1 MKLLFAGLF
10 VAIALPAA
18 IAAPTVAIS
27 TAPRPAPAAPLFAS
41 VPIGGF
47 PDRFPYGQC
56 TWWAAYNRQVTWSG
70 DAGQWLLNAREQ
82 GVETSGLPSLGAI
95 VVYKPGSGYS
105 GYGHV
110 AIVIAVSPST
120 YAVSEMNYLGWG
132 EVNTRSVAWPDSHVS
147 GFIPLSGGA
156 P

>member
-1 MKLLFAGLF
+1 MKILLS
-10 VAIALPAA
+10 ALLLLVTFPVVVGTAA
-18 IAAPTVAIS
+18 ATVAS
-27 TAPRPAPAAPLFAS
+27 APHPTPAVRLFSWVPAD
-41 VPIGGF
+41 GF
-47 PDRFPYGQC
+47 PDRFPFGQC
-56 TWWAAYNRQVTWSG
+56 TWWAAYNRHVTWSG

-82 GVETSGLPSLGAI
+82 GVETSALPSLGAI

-110 AIVIAVSPST
+110 AIVIAVSPAE
-120 YAVSEMNYLGWG
+120 YVVSEMNYLGWG